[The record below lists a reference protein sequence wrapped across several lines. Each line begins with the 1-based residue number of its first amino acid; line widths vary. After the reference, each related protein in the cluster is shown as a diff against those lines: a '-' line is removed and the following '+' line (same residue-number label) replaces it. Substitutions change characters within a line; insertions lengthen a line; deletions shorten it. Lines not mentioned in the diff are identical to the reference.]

1 MFNRTEK
8 GDYMAKFL
16 EFVLEDQAYAILVD
30 SVRKVSQ
37 LHSIVRIPQTPNYV
51 LGVTNYGDQL
61 ITVIDLKFLL
71 GIPKVYF
78 AKRQLTINVFI
89 GNSFYALLADD
100 VLEVIDVNLHNAKH
114 IETLNFKFVI
124 LNK

>member
-1 MFNRTEK
+1 
-8 GDYMAKFL
+8 MAKFL
-16 EFVLEDQAYAILVD
+16 EFVLENQAYAILVD
-30 SVRKVSQ
+30 NVRKVSQ
-37 LHSIVRIPQTPNYV
+37 LHSIVRIPQTLNYV
-51 LGVTNYGDQL
+51 LGVTNYGEQ
-61 ITVIDLKFLL
+61 IIPVIDLKSLL

-100 VLEVIDVNLHNAKH
+100 VLGVIDVNLQNAKQ

-124 LNK
+124 LTNEVH

>member
-1 MFNRTEK
+1 
-8 GDYMAKFL
+8 MAKFL
-16 EFVLEDQAYAILVD
+16 EFVLEDQNYAISVD
-30 SVRKVSQ
+30 NVRSVSQ
-37 LHSIVRIPQTPNYV
+37 LHKIVRIPQTPNYV
-51 LGVTNYGDQL
+51 LGVTNYGEQL
-61 ITVIDLKFLL
+61 VTVIDLKFLL

-114 IETLNFKFVI
+114 IETLNFKFVNP
-124 LNK
+124 NK

>member
-1 MFNRTEK
+1 
-8 GDYMAKFL
+8 MAG
-16 EFVLEDQAYAILVD
+16 V
-30 SVRKVSQ
+30 
-37 LHSIVRIPQTPNYV
+37 QTCALP
-51 LGVTNYGDQL
+51 
-61 ITVIDLKFLL
+61 IL

-100 VLEVIDVNLHNAKH
+100 VLGVIDVNLQNAKQ

>member
-51 LGVTNYGDQL
+51 LGVTNYGEQ
-61 ITVIDLKFLL
+61 IIPVIDLKSLL
-71 GIPKVYF
+71 GIPKAHF
-78 AKRQLTINVFI
+78 AKRQLSINVLI
-89 GNSFYALLADD
+89 CNSFYALLADD
-100 VLEVIDVNLHNAKH
+100 VLGVIDVNLQNAKQ